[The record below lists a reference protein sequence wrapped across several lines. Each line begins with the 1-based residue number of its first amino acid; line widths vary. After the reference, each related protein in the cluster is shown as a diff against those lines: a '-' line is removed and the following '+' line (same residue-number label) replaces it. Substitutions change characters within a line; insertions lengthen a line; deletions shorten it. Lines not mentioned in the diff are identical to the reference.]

1 MTNTNGGAK
10 MDDTKDMGEQTN
22 LRVAS
27 WTAVNYELT
36 RLDQDIREVKA
47 EIRDVK
53 ADIRKLDEKIDRQVG
68 DLRTELRE
76 EIKNLREEM
85 HTDIKSV
92 RDEVKSI
99 SEKTLSRVTLG
110 MTVMSI
116 IVAAF
121 GIAVTIV
128 LTLHK

>member
-1 MTNTNGGAK
+1 
-10 MDDTKDMGEQTN
+10 
-22 LRVAS
+22 
-27 WTAVNYELT
+27 
-36 RLDQDIREVKA
+36 
-47 EIRDVK
+47 
-53 ADIRKLDEKIDRQVG
+53 
-68 DLRTELRE
+68 
-76 EIKNLREEM
+76 M
-85 HTDIKSV
+85 HTDIKSVRDEVKSV